1 MTKNLIL
8 SCLSIALLASVFLL
22 NQQTTQKDE
31 FTLWKLQ
38 FSKTYTP
45 LEDAY
50 RKVIFMNNLK
60 MFAEHN
66 ANPEHSFKLGTG
78 PFTAMTQAEF
88 ELTYLKPKLFNQ
100 EWLKADLSI
109 P

>member
-1 MTKNLIL
+1 M
-8 SCLSIALLASVFLL
+8 S
-22 NQQTTQKDE
+22 
-31 FTLWKLQ
+31 
-38 FSKTYTP
+38 
-45 LEDAY
+45 
-50 RKVIFMNNLK
+50 NLK

-88 ELTYLKPKLFNQ
+88 ELTYLKPKPFNQ

>member
-22 NQQTTQKDE
+22 NQQTAQKDE

-38 FSKTYTP
+38 FSKTFTP

-50 RKVIFMNNLK
+50 RKVIFMSNLK
-60 MFAEHN
+60 MFA
-66 ANPEHSFKLGTG
+66 
-78 PFTAMTQAEF
+78 
-88 ELTYLKPKLFNQ
+88 
-100 EWLKADLSI
+100 
-109 P
+109 